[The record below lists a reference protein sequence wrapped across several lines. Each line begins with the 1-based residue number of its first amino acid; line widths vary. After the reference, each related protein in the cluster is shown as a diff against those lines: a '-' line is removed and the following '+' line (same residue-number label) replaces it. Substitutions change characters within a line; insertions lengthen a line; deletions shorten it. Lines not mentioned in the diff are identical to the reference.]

1 MCVCGGGY
9 RGARR
14 LGLLG
19 CHYLKMPAKPLSAH
33 PQLATVCHTQ
43 GHLSSCWTS
52 LWLGVGKES
61 WESWE
66 GCGLSHL
73 SDTPTPQIRSM
84 RSPRYCPSSGE
95 YLKEQ
100 KGLTS
105 LL

>member
-1 MCVCGGGY
+1 VCGGGY

-14 LGLLG
+14 QGLLG
-19 CHYLKMPAKPLSAH
+19 CHYLKMPAKPLSTH

-61 WESWE
+61 WE

-73 SDTPTPQIRSM
+73 SDTPTLQIRSM
-84 RSPRYCPSSGE
+84 RSPRYCPSSGK